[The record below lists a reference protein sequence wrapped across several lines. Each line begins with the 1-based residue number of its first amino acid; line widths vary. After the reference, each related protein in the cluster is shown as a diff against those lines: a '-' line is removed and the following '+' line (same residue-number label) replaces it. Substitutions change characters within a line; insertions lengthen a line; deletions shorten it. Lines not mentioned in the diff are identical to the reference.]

1 MKRKKLIVFVL
12 LIVVML
18 FTIAEAASY
27 PKIMTNINSSL
38 KTIQEWLVKI
48 ATPAAAIGVI
58 TGALMKKF
66 SFGDPERMV
75 VARRLIRSSLTSY
88 ALVVGI
94 DLVLK
99 AVDTFVAK

>member
-1 MKRKKLIVFVL
+1 MKKKQLFLFVL
-12 LIVVML
+12 ITLVMGCTIV
-18 FTIAEAASY
+18 EAASY
-27 PKIMTNINSSL
+27 PTIMNNINSSL

-99 AVDTFVAK
+99 AVSTFVAK